1 MPLLLRET
9 LRLLRPGGWAL
20 HSIDT
25 QDHLSH
31 YDETVSKK
39 LYLTFSERTWANFFE
54 NKVQYINRLQREWM
68 ALFKEAGFELVEE
81 NSWHVDI
88 SRLKV
93 ASRYT
98 NMDRHD
104 LDCGVLRALFRKPV

>member
-88 SRLKV
+88 SRL
-93 ASRYT
+93 
-98 NMDRHD
+98 NE
-104 LDCGVLRALFRKPV
+104 CGVLRALFRKPV